1 VLLGEGNP
9 RPGDFEKGDFALAIV
24 GPSGDLQARSGV
36 FFAHFF
42 AGIAGHWQIP
52 GCNSSGAN
60 K

>member
-1 VLLGEGNP
+1 VLFGKGKP
-9 RPGDFEKGDFALAIV
+9 RAGDVQKGHFALAIV

-42 AGIAGHWQIP
+42 AAIAGHWQIP
-52 GCNSSGAN
+52 RCNSSGAN